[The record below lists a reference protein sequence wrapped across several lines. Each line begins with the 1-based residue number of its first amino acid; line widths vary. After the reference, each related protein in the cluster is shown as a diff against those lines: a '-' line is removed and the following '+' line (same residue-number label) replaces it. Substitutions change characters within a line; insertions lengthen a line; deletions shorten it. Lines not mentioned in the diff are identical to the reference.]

1 MCLKNFQNEISLA
14 VQWLGCDTFT
24 AEGLDSTPG
33 QGTEIP
39 QSRQQSSSPPKK
51 LKERENRHIAGGG
64 GDDGTILLI
73 IRKRFIL
80 EQEKRYDFVI
90 FNNHITISSENVPHT
105 Q

>member
-14 VQWLGCDTFT
+14 VQWLGCHTFT

-51 LKERENRHIAGGG
+51 LKERENRHIVGGG
-64 GDDGTILLI
+64 GGNTG
-73 IRKRFIL
+73 
-80 EQEKRYDFVI
+80 QTY
-90 FNNHITISSENVPHT
+90 
-105 Q
+105 